1 MQHPCRPHVSEVY
14 FTQESRKLEA
24 KGIPIA
30 NSILFKKFS
39 AVQHRRAGKKN
50 FPLSSIGAPEKEKAS
65 QLCADWLCPLRGCFM
80 PQAN

>member
-1 MQHPCRPHVSEVY
+1 MYPKFILLKSLG
-14 FTQESRKLEA
+14 SWKLREFPLR
-24 KGIPIA
+24 IQYC
-30 NSILFKKFS
+30 L
-39 AVQHRRAGKKN
+39 KN